1 MHLGNLALR
10 KLLFKLHT
18 IQNVVDIGT
27 LALRFQ
33 HLAHS
38 LMGMHFASALMD
50 ISAKMRSVLTSM
62 NAIQPAVMKDS
73 NASILLVLITAVDAM
88 ITH

>member
-10 KLLFKLHT
+10 KPLFKLHT

-33 HLAHS
+33 QLAHS

-50 ISAKMRSVLTSM
+50 ISAKMRNVLTSM
-62 NAIQPAVMKDS
+62 NAMQPAVMKDS